1 VSSSEVIR
9 NSSPSTRSTVGFYWA
24 TPDGV
29 QTVLPELVV
38 NDDEP
43 DRLVATHLEALDDA
57 LIIAAARFGD
67 LLGGGKHPT
76 AQEHDDLIVLHRCID
91 LLVRD
96 YALAADIVGVV
107 PDVRAGRIIG
117 TAALFSIRAR
127 FPVGLLGPAPFDGEL
142 DEPSP
147 GVISGFGQMQLMDP
161 DRPWKG
167 GRWVLKAESG
177 RRYPLT
183 LWTMLFDSS
192 GVNKDAA
199 RREHREAIEACVS
212 AATSIDADP
221 FSVASALDWL
231 LYDWLM
237 AHREDPDSAA
247 IQIPK
252 GHDSDA
258 VMIVAAAA
266 ASVCAR
272 AKVDPGLVAQIPLG

>member
-1 VSSSEVIR
+1 MRPRIAQADGQI
-9 NSSPSTRSTVGFYWA
+9 GFFWV
-24 TPDGV
+24 TPDGAP
-29 QTVLPELVV
+29 TTLPNLVV
-38 NDDEP
+38 DDEEP

-67 LLGGGKHPT
+67 LLGGGKRPDPR
-76 AQEHDDLIVLHRCID
+76 ERDDLIVLHRSLD

-96 YALAADIVGVV
+96 YAMAAEIVGIV
-107 PDVRAGRIIG
+107 PDLRAGKIIG
-117 TAALFSIRAR
+117 TATLFSISAR
-127 FPVGLLGPAPFDGEL
+127 FPVGMLGPAPFDGQL
-142 DEPSP
+142 DEPTP
-147 GVISGFGQMQLMDP
+147 GVISGFGQMELLDP
-161 DRPWKG
+161 ERPWRG

-183 LWTMLFDSS
+183 LSTMLFDSS
-192 GVNKDAA
+192 GVNKDGA
-199 RREHREAIEACVS
+199 RREHRDVIESCVRG
-212 AATSIDADP
+212 ATLGDADP
-221 FSVASALDWL
+221 ASVASALDWL

-258 VMIVAAAA
+258 AMIVAAAS

-272 AKVDPGLVAQIPLG
+272 AKIDPGLAAPILTE